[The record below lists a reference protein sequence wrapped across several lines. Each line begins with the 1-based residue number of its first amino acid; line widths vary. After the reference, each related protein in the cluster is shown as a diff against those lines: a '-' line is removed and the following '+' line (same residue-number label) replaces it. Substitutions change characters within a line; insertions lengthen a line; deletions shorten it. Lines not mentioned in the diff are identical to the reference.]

1 LAASLMRKA
10 ASEGVDMT
18 YDTSGQFNDGNKDL
32 INWRNAGYKVVAHY
46 FFSPD
51 DVILQRNAERF
62 ERTGRMVPDWI
73 PPAINRTLYFQL
85 PNLDQ
90 FFDELFVYDTT
101 NDPMNPIMI
110 ARRAINEQLEV
121 MDPKLFDFANFER
134 NR

>member
-1 LAASLMRKA
+1 
-10 ASEGVDMT
+10 
-18 YDTSGQFNDGNKDL
+18 
-32 INWRNAGYKVVAHY
+32 
-46 FFSPD
+46 
-51 DVILQRNAERF
+51 
-62 ERTGRMVPDWI
+62 MVPDWI